1 MKLTTERR
9 ALERELQRAIRAREK
24 AEERRDRKWLAYYAE
39 SKKVA
44 EARGLVRAAW
54 NKARGTRV
62 T

>member
-1 MKLTTERR
+1 MKLTAERR

-24 AEERRDRKWLAYYAE
+24 AEARRDAKWALFHAANE
-39 SKKVA
+39 KAKAAQAV
-44 EARGLVRAAW
+44 ERAAW